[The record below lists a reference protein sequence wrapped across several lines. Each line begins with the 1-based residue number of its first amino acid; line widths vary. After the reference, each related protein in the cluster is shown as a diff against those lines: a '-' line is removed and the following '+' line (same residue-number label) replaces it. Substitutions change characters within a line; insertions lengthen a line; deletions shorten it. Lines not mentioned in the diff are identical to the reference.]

1 MAIMN
6 TNIAATP
13 LAPTQPPQMTQN
25 IKRKSGKKRKR
36 KNQSNPIA
44 PVFLRKTYA
53 MIDGCDPSI
62 AEWSDNGETFV
73 VKDTKK
79 FASKIIP
86 IFFNHSKF
94 SSFVRQLNF
103 YGFRKIKFDPLR
115 LNDAKDC
122 EESKYCK
129 FKHDLFRRGRPD
141 LLFQI
146 RKSNHNDS
154 VDKEEVEALKKE
166 VNDLRHQLNHMSKDM
181 AKLTSVIKYYL
192 VQSPDN
198 PDKIPSDH
206 EQPAMKKMKVVER
219 SPSPVSSTALLPPL
233 AVTSTNDLMPLPV
246 TSTEPLEPDLWNYD
260 TNELDS
266 VISHDPNNIER
277 SDPIDRIDSVGLS
290 SFTTQDEEML
300 NSLLEATPLDDATQ
314 VSL

>member
-6 TNIAATP
+6 TNIAAMP
-13 LAPTQPPQMTQN
+13 LAPTHSPQATQK
-25 IKRKSGKKRKR
+25 IKRKNGNKRKRKR

-44 PVFLRKTYA
+44 PSFLRKTHA

-73 VKDTKK
+73 VKDTAK
-79 FASKIIP
+79 FASEIIP
-86 IFFNHSKF
+86 DFFNHNKF

-115 LNDAKDC
+115 LKDAEGR

-129 FKHDLFRRGRPD
+129 FKHDLFRQGRPN

-146 RKSNHNDS
+146 RKSNYNES
-154 VDKEEVEALKKE
+154 ADKEEVESLKKE

-181 AKLTSVIKYYL
+181 AKLTSVIQYL

-198 PDKIPSDH
+198 PDHMSPVLKKR
-206 EQPAMKKMKVVER
+206 KKMAER
-219 SPSPVSSTALLPPL
+219 SPSPVSSTALVHPL
-233 AVTSTNDLMPLPV
+233 TATHANDLTPLPV
-246 TSTEPLEPDLWNYD
+246 TSTEPLESNFCNYD
-260 TNELDS
+260 TNEMDP
-266 VISHDPNNIER
+266 VISHVPSDIDR
-277 SDPIDRIDSVGLS
+277 YDPIDRIDSVGLS
-290 SFTTQDEEML
+290 SFTAQDEEML
-300 NSLLEATPLDDATQ
+300 NSLLEATPLDDATE